1 MRLRGLMVLAAAA
14 AVVLVPAATPA
25 TLPQLIGTVGPGF
38 SITITHPDG
47 SPVTQIDPGTYEV
60 VVHDLAIEHNFHL
73 SGPGV
78 NQATVVETE
87 GDFNWTVTFVE
98 GRYSVVCDPHSLQ
111 MHREFV
117 AGNPPPPP
125 TPPPPKPATPKLL
138 ATVGPS
144 NTISLKS
151 ASGKA
156 LKTRQGGR
164 LLDHRSRP
172 LEGAQL
178 PPRRQGR
185 QPQVRPRRGQHGDV
199 EGQALGRGAPLLL
212 RQEPQD
218 GQGLGQGHLGP
229 AARLDQAGVLA
240 ACRADLGLPFE
251 L

>member
-14 AVVLVPAATPA
+14 AVMLVPAATPA

-125 TPPPPKPATPKLL
+125 PPPPPKPATPKLL

-156 LKTRQGGR
+156 LKT
-164 LLDHRSRP
+164 
-172 LEGAQL
+172 
-178 PPRRQGR
+178 
-185 QPQVRPRRGQHGDV
+185 VK
-199 EGQALGRGAPLLL
+199 
-212 RQEPQD
+212 
-218 GQGLGQGHLGP
+218 
-229 AARLDQAGVLA
+229 AGVYSITVRDRSKVHNFHLVGKGVN
-240 ACRADLGLPFE
+240 RKSGLVGVSTVTWKVKLSAGALRFYSDKSPTTVKGSVKVT
-251 L
+251 